1 MAVERIG
8 VAIQG
13 AGNVSTEHLRAYI
26 NNPHTEVVA
35 IGSRTLEGAAR
46 KRDQMGLSANDCT
59 LYDSL
64 ADLLANPRVDA
75 LSICTPSELHAA
87 ETIQAAEAGKH
98 VLIEKP
104 ISVDAADLPGVRA
117 AVAAAGVRTVV
128 SFVLRWN
135 PLVETIKALVA
146 DGAFGEPF
154 FVQTDYWHNVVQSRY
169 PGGGGY
175 RRHHPMSAFL
185 AGGCHA
191 VDMARYLMGSDVVEV
206 SAFSYDEEPDTP
218 APRTTVAIVKFANGT
233 VGKVSAGTA
242 QWMPYVFNVDLFG
255 PDGSIRGN
263 KLYSRKLPGQTDF
276 ATIPTIPPDSG
287 AVAHHP
293 FQDEIDHFVDCIR
306 SGVES
311 HVNLADA
318 VNTHEVCFAAEQSS
332 AAAGRTIHLPLR
344 S

>member
-104 ISVDAADLPGVRA
+104 D
-117 AVAAAGVRTVV
+117 
-128 SFVLRWN
+128 
-135 PLVETIKALVA
+135 
-146 DGAFGEPF
+146 
-154 FVQTDYWHNVVQSRY
+154 
-169 PGGGGY
+169 
-175 RRHHPMSAFL
+175 
-185 AGGCHA
+185 
-191 VDMARYLMGSDVVEV
+191 
-206 SAFSYDEEPDTP
+206 FS
-218 APRTTVAIVKFANGT
+218 
-233 VGKVSAGTA
+233 
-242 QWMPYVFNVDLFG
+242 
-255 PDGSIRGN
+255 
-263 KLYSRKLPGQTDF
+263 
-276 ATIPTIPPDSG
+276 
-287 AVAHHP
+287 
-293 FQDEIDHFVDCIR
+293 
-306 SGVES
+306 
-311 HVNLADA
+311 
-318 VNTHEVCFAAEQSS
+318 
-332 AAAGRTIHLPLR
+332 
-344 S
+344 

>member
-1 MAVERIG
+1 M
-8 VAIQG
+8 
-13 AGNVSTEHLRAYI
+13 T
-26 NNPHTEVVA
+26 P
-35 IGSRTLEGAAR
+35 
-46 KRDQMGLSANDCT
+46 
-59 LYDSL
+59 
-64 ADLLANPRVDA
+64 ADLPNIRVA
-75 LSICTPSELHAA
+75 
-87 ETIQAAEAGKH
+87 
-98 VLIEKP
+98 
-104 ISVDAADLPGVRA
+104 VDAAGVQ
-117 AVAAAGVRTVV
+117 TVV

-218 APRTTVAIVKFANGT
+218 APKTTVAILKFANGT

-263 KLYSRKLPGQTDF
+263 KLYTRKLPGQTDL

-293 FQDEIDHFVDCIR
+293 FQEEIRPLRGLHPQRCRVARQPGGCDQHSRGVLCCRAVERRSRPDHPPATAVV
-306 SGVES
+306 SVES
-311 HVNLADA
+311 RA
-318 VNTHEVCFAAEQSS
+318 
-332 AAAGRTIHLPLR
+332 
-344 S
+344 

>member
-1 MAVERIG
+1 MAAESIG

-46 KRDQMGLSANDCT
+46 KRDQMGLSADCA

-98 VLIEKP
+98 VVIEKP
-104 ISVDAADLPGVRA
+104 ISVDAADLPHIRA
-117 AVAAAGVRTVV
+117 AVEAAGVRTVV

-135 PLVETIKALVA
+135 PLVETIKALLA

-175 RRHHPMSAFL
+175 RRHHPMSSFL

-191 VDMARYLMGSDVVEV
+191 VDMARFLMG
-206 SAFSYDEEPDTP
+206 
-218 APRTTVAIVKFANGT
+218 RRRGRG
-233 VGKVSAGTA
+233 VGLLLRRGAGHTGA
-242 QWMPYVFNVDLFG
+242 QDDGRHRQVCERQDRQGIGRHNAVD
-255 PDGSIRGN
+255 
-263 KLYSRKLPGQTDF
+263 
-276 ATIPTIPPDSG
+276 A
-287 AVAHHP
+287 
-293 FQDEIDHFVDCIR
+293 
-306 SGVES
+306 
-311 HVNLADA
+311 
-318 VNTHEVCFAAEQSS
+318 
-332 AAAGRTIHLPLR
+332 LR
-344 S
+344 VQH

>member
-13 AGNVSTEHLRAYI
+13 AGNVSAEHLRAYI
-26 NNPHTEVVA
+26 NNPTTEVVA
-35 IGSRTLEGAAR
+35 IGSRTLAGASL
-46 KRDQMGLSANDCT
+46 KRDEMGLEADACSV
-59 LYDSL
+59 YDSL
-64 ADLLANPRVDA
+64 PDLLANPRVDA
-75 LSICTPSELHAA
+75 VSICTPSELHALD
-87 ETIQAAEAGKH
+87 TIEAAKAGKH
-98 VLIEKP
+98 ILIEKP
-104 ISVDAADLPGVRA
+104 VAIHAGDLPKMHAAVQAAD
-117 AVAAAGVRTVV
+117 VRTVV

-135 PLVETIKALVA
+135 PLVETIKALIA
-146 DGAFGEPF
+146 DGAFGDPF

-175 RRHHPMSAFL
+175 RRHHPMSSFL

-191 VDMARYLMGSDVVEV
+191 VDMARHLMGSDVVEV
-206 SAFSYDEEPDTP
+206 TALSYDDDPDTA
-218 APRTTVAIVKFANGT
+218 APKTTVALVKFADGKI
-233 VGKVSAGTA
+233 GKVSAGTN
-242 QWMPYVFNVDLFG
+242 QWMPYVFNIDLFG

-293 FQDEIDHFVDCIR
+293 FQEEIDHFVDCIV
-306 SGVES
+306 SSSES

-318 VNTHEVCFAAEQSS
+318 INTHEVCFAAEQSS
-332 AAAGRTIHLPLR
+332 AAGGRPIRLPL
-344 S
+344 SE